1 MFGIE
6 FEGHPNL
13 FRIVLPP
20 TWKGHALR
28 KEHPARATEMEPFS
42 LDDEQEAFEQ
52 DALLFNPEQ
61 WGMKRQSDTSEFMF
75 LNLGPNHPS
84 VGPSGLPAA

>member
-1 MFGIE
+1 M
-6 FEGHPNL
+6 
-13 FRIVLPP
+13 RCA
-20 TWKGHALR
+20 K
-28 KEHPARATEMEPFS
+28 KHPARATEMEPFS

-75 LNLGPNHPS
+75 LISAKPS
-84 VGPSGLPAA
+84 VRAWGLPDCSAA